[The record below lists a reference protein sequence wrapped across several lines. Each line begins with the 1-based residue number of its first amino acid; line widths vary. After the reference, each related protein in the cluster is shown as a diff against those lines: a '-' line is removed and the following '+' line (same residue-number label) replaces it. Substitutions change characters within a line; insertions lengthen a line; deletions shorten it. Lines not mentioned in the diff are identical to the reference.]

1 MGRFCRLASV
11 APTLL
16 CMPAVQGSRTTTTLE
31 EGLRH
36 HRAGR
41 IEEAA
46 KNYRQ
51 ILSEDPRQPDALHL
65 LGVVA
70 QSVGQLAEAVELI
83 SESLR
88 VNPNNV
94 PAISNL
100 AGVLKD
106 QGRYDEALDFYE
118 AALAAAPA
126 EAYLHSNLGNALRD
140 LGRLDEAAAS
150 HRRALAL
157 DPNSYAAHSN
167 LGSVLD
173 AQGDTHEAAA
183 CFRRALKLKPDSYE
197 SLVNLGVTLKREGR
211 FAEAEESLRHALDL
225 HPRSDAA
232 LANLGSLMFQQGRIE
247 EAFVTL
253 ELALSVNPCSVVALI
268 NMGNVLKDLGRFDAA
283 RECLE
288 KAVCLA
294 PKSHLAHNNLGTVLN
309 ELGRAAE
316 AATCFRR
323 ALDLKPDYHWA
334 HSNLLFTLQYL
345 PGVDRAELF
354 AEHRRYDEKYVRRFL
369 ADAAP
374 HANSVEPERRL
385 RVGYVSGDFREHSV
399 AFFIDPVFASHDRE
413 QFEVF
418 CYANQAGSDAMT
430 ARLRSH
436 VEHWREVASLD
447 DDALA
452 DRIRRDGIDI
462 LVDLSGHTARHR
474 LLTFARKPA
483 PVQVTM
489 VGYMHTT
496 GLSAMDYRITDV
508 NLDPPGSSEAFS
520 TETLVRLPAGAATFH
535 PPAGCPSVNELPA
548 LTNGHIT
555 FGAFNN
561 PAKVTPEAVDAW
573 AEILRA
579 LPESR
584 LLVVGRGGNAIKPSL
599 EAHGVDAA
607 RVEAIDRQPLLS
619 YLALHHRC
627 DLLLD
632 SFPYNGGTTGLFA
645 IWMGVPFV
653 TLDGAQTTGR
663 AGAGL
668 LRPLGLGELI
678 AVDPADYVRRAVA
691 ATADLARLAEWR
703 RELRA
708 RLAPLLGG
716 GEAYTRQLEW
726 EFRAMWRKWCVQ
738 QSNSSVAV

>member
-1 MGRFCRLASV
+1 
-11 APTLL
+11 
-16 CMPAVQGSRTTTTLE
+16 VQGSATTTTLE

-46 KNYRQ
+46 KSYRQ
-51 ILSEDPRQPDALHL
+51 ILTTDPRQPDALHL
-65 LGVVA
+65 LGCVA
-70 QSVGQLAEAVELI
+70 QSVGQFDEAVELI

-88 VNPNNV
+88 VNPDNV
-94 PAISNL
+94 SAINNL
-100 AGVLKD
+100 ASVLKD
-106 QGRYDEALDFYE
+106 QGRYPEAIDFYE
-118 AALAAAPA
+118 AAIAAAPA
-126 EAYLHSNLGNALRD
+126 EAYIRSNLGNALRD
-140 LGRLDEAAAS
+140 MGRLEEAAAC
-150 HRRALAL
+150 HRQALEIE
-157 DPNSYAAHSN
+157 PESYAALSN

-173 AQGDTHEAAA
+173 AQGDTREATA
-183 CFRRALKLKPDSYE
+183 CFRRALKLNPDSYE
-197 SLVNLGVTLKREGR
+197 THVNLGVTLKREGR
-211 FAEAEESLRHALDL
+211 LAEAEESLRRALDL
-225 HPRSDAA
+225 QPRSDAA
-232 LANLGSLMFQQGRIE
+232 LANLGSLMLQQGRTA

-253 ELALSVNPCSVVALI
+253 ELALTVNPRSVVALI

-288 KAVCLA
+288 KAVQLA

-316 AATCFRR
+316 AAACFRR
-323 ALDLKPDYHWA
+323 ALELNPDYHWA

-345 PGVDRAELF
+345 PGVDRDALF
-354 AEHRRYDEKYVRRFL
+354 AEHCRYDEKYARRFL

-374 HANSVEPERRL
+374 HRNSRDPERRI
-385 RVGYVSGDFREHSV
+385 RIGYVSGDLREHSV
-399 AFFIDPVFASHDRE
+399 AFFIEPVLAGHDRQ

-418 CYANQAGSDAMT
+418 CYANQVGHDAVT
-430 ARLRSH
+430 QRLRSH

-496 GLSAMDYRITDV
+496 GLRAMDYRISDPR
-508 NLDPPGSSEAFS
+508 LDPPGE
-520 TETLVRLPAGAATFH
+520 TERFHTEELIRLEAGAATFR
-535 PPAGCPSVNELPA
+535 PPAACPEVNALPA
-548 LTNGHIT
+548 LTNGHVT

-561 PAKVTPEAVDAW
+561 PAKITAETIAAW

-584 LLVVGRGGNAIKPSL
+584 LLAVGRSGNAIKPQL
-599 EAHGVDAA
+599 EAHGIDGA
-607 RVEAIDRQPLLS
+607 RVETFERQPLLD

-632 SFPYNGGTTGLFA
+632 SFPYNGGTTSLFA
-645 IWMGVPFV
+645 IWMGVPLT
-653 TLDGAQTTGR
+653 TLDGGTSTSR
-663 AGAGL
+663 AGGAL
-668 LRPLGLGELI
+668 LRPLGLH
-678 AVDPADYVRRAVA
+678 AFVASDRADYVRRAIA
-691 ATADLARLAEWR
+691 AASDLPHLAALR
-703 RELRA
+703 PTLRA
-708 RLAPLLGG
+708 RLAPHLGDG
-716 GEAYTRQLEW
+716 TAFTTQLEAA
-726 EFRAMWRKWCVQ
+726 FRDVWRRWCGK
-738 QSNSSVAV
+738 SS